1 MERIHVTRAER
12 LARAGAAT
20 RREPAAAVLALQRM
34 AGNRAVGHLLRCKD
48 KKDKP
53 KRKSP
58 AQLQAEQMAQ
68 KAAPN
73 QTQIAFA
80 HLPADAQHAL
90 REILAGRAGPYLRPS
105 DGKHSTDPE
114 TGLAKRPGIGV
125 REYHTVPYNE
135 SYRLVVR
142 TKGQD
147 KSAYWD
153 SKHTAGTYTYH
164 RITGVPWPAAAPP
177 PAPASRRPHRRRP
190 PPPPRRPRPSRCRPA
205 RCRLQ
210 WTTGRASRT
219 AAGGGFVSCP
229 RVILRV
235 KRFIA
240 RVIRGVLLRVVRRP
254 AREAGGDRRLII
266 VLWTAWNMGG
276 TIRAA
281 FNLAEYM
288 QARGWRRRDHQ
299 RLPRPRRAVLRL
311 VPRRRAR
318 ARPRRP
324 AQGRRPLRKLLRKLP
339 SVAHALRGPR
349 RARASACGPTSSSSA
364 GCTAAPGSSS
374 ARARA

>member
-1 MERIHVTRAER
+1 MARIRRIEDPVRAAEPTR
-12 LARAGAAT
+12 RAA
-20 RREPAAAVLALQRM
+20 REPAAAVLALQRM

-73 QTQIAFA
+73 QTQVAFA

-90 REILAGRAGPYLRPS
+90 REIIAGRPGPFLRPN

-114 TGLAKRPGIGV
+114 TGLAKKPGIGV

-177 PAPASRRPHRRRP
+177 PAPAPAPAPAP
-190 PPPPRRPRPSRCRPA
+190 PRPPRRPGAGRP
-205 RCRLQ
+205 
-210 WTTGRASRT
+210 
-219 AAGGGFVSCP
+219 AAGGRGRLGEPLGNRGHVVPCP

-240 RVIRGVLLRVVRRP
+240 RIIRGVLLRVVRRP
-254 AREAGGDRRLII
+254 AGEEGGDRRLII

-288 QARGWRRRDHQ
+288 QARGWQVEIISGYRDRDEPFFGSFPAGVPVHDLDDRRKRGVLRTPAAQAAERPHA
-299 RLPRPRRAVLRL
+299 LAPTAPRRA
-311 VPRRRAR
+311 
-318 ARPRRP
+318 
-324 AQGRRPLRKLLRKLP
+324 
-339 SVAHALRGPR
+339 S
-349 RARASACGPTSSSSA
+349 ASGPTSSSSGA
-364 GCTAAPGSSS
+364 CAAARGSSS
-374 ARARA
+374 APARA